1 MYSGGDLTSDLTG
14 NLTMV
19 ILYRRNLLS
28 LATQKFISDI
38 ATDAFH
44 YAKLRG
50 NITGVSNS
58 SLPAPSAANAQGK
71 GKDKAGAGGKEKAA
85 EKDKNRVVLTMDDLS
100 LALGDH
106 GIKSKRPD
114 YCESA
119 MSSRQCAHDT
129 DMRMLQTS
137 DMVVFRSYMTF
148 TTLSSY

>member
-1 MYSGGDLTSDLTG
+1 MYTSGIARCDLK
-14 NLTMV
+14 
-19 ILYRRNLLS
+19 LYFPFHHRRNLLS

-58 SLPAPSAANAQGK
+58 SIPAPSSANTQGK

-114 YCESA
+114 YCEL
-119 MSSRQCAHDT
+119 DGGE
-129 DMRMLQTS
+129 L
-137 DMVVFRSYMTF
+137 
-148 TTLSSY
+148 